1 LLRQGS
7 AHSKASDA
15 AFTSSARLADV
26 SQADAVGVDDD
37 ALFDSVTPPYV
48 ALDVEIPSDVKQI
61 EPIVS
66 LVTEHCRAL
75 HLPRRKCSLNIP
87 VALSE
92 ALSNAII
99 RGNHEDPRKHVRLRA
114 TVSDRALVFDIV
126 DEGRGFDIADVSH
139 DPTDAESVMA
149 EDGRGVFLMRK
160 LMDRVEQFK
169 GPNNVVRLT
178 LNR

>member
-1 LLRQGS
+1 M
-7 AHSKASDA
+7 
-15 AFTSSARLADV
+15 
-26 SQADAVGVDDD
+26 
-37 ALFDSVTPPYV
+37 TPSYV

-66 LVTEHCRAL
+66 LVTEHCRKL
-75 HLPRRKCSLNIP
+75 HLSRRQCSLNIP

-99 RGNHEDPRKHVRLRA
+99 CGNREDPQKHVRLRA
-114 TVSDRALVFDIV
+114 TVSDTALVFDIV
-126 DEGRGFDIADVSH
+126 DEGRGFEMSDVSN
-139 DPTDAESVMA
+139 DPTTEESIEA

>member
-1 LLRQGS
+1 MPGTVKQ
-7 AHSKASDA
+7 
-15 AFTSSARLADV
+15 
-26 SQADAVGVDDD
+26 
-37 ALFDSVTPPYV
+37 PYV
-48 ALDVEIPSDVKQI
+48 ALDVEIPSDIKQI

-66 LVTEHCRAL
+66 MITEHCRKL
-75 HLPRRKCSLNIP
+75 RLPKRQCSLNIP

-126 DEGRGFDIADVSH
+126 DEGTGFDMAQVVH
-139 DPTDAESVMA
+139 DPTTPEYIQC
-149 EDGRGVFLMRK
+149 EDGRGVFLMQH

-169 GPNNVVRLT
+169 GSNHVVRLT
-178 LNR
+178 LNRPRAARR

>member
-1 LLRQGS
+1 M
-7 AHSKASDA
+7 
-15 AFTSSARLADV
+15 
-26 SQADAVGVDDD
+26 
-37 ALFDSVTPPYV
+37 TPPYV
-48 ALDVEIPSDVKQI
+48 ALDVEIPSDIRQI

-66 LVTEHCRAL
+66 LITEHCRTL
-75 HLPRRKCSLNIP
+75 HLPRRQCSLNIP

-114 TVSDRALVFDIV
+114 TVSDQALVFDIV
-126 DEGRGFDIADVSH
+126 DEGSGFAMDEVSH
-139 DPTDAESVMA
+139 DPTTPEYLQA
-149 EDGRGVFLMRK
+149 EDGRGVFLMQQ

-169 GPNNVVRLT
+169 GPNHVVRLT

>member
-1 LLRQGS
+1 M
-7 AHSKASDA
+7 
-15 AFTSSARLADV
+15 
-26 SQADAVGVDDD
+26 
-37 ALFDSVTPPYV
+37 TPPYV
-48 ALDVEIPSDVKQI
+48 ALDVEIPSDIRQI

-66 LVTEHCRAL
+66 LITEHCRTL
-75 HLPRRKCSLNIP
+75 HLSRRQCSLNIP

-114 TVSDRALVFDIV
+114 TVSDQALVFDIV
-126 DEGRGFDIADVSH
+126 DEGKGFAMDEVSH
-139 DPTDAESVMA
+139 DPTTPEYLQA
-149 EDGRGVFLMRK
+149 EDGRGVFLMHQ

-169 GPNNVVRLT
+169 GPNHVVRLT